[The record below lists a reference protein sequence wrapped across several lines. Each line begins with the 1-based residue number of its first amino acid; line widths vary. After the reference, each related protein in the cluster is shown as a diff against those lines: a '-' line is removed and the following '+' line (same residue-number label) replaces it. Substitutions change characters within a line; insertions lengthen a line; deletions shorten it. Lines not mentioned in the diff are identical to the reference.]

1 MQGTYI
7 YLPVVNHVVV
17 TVYGISVLFPL
28 LNVLYFYISTFCSVW
43 AVLSVCFFCSSSALC
58 SPVML
63 LRCCVNDLDTVPVAP
78 IIIYYCY

>member
-28 LNVLYFYISTFCSVW
+28 LNVLYFYISTFCSV
-43 AVLSVCFFCSSSALC
+43 
-58 SPVML
+58 
-63 LRCCVNDLDTVPVAP
+63 
-78 IIIYYCY
+78 